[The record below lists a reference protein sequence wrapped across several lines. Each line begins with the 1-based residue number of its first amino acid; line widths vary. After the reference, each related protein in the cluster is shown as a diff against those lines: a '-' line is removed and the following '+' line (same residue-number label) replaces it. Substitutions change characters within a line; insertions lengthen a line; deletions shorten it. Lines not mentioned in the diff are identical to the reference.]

1 MNKIYLI
8 VSICLFSVIFVS
20 CGDDEINKTD
30 LEDSISWSSISPNA
44 MNWFDAAEYCKN
56 LRERGQS
63 DWHLPTIEEL
73 ETVTNSW
80 LCDTEMNDIGGE
92 SRLIKCDCEYKANKD
107 IYYERLGDVLLWATD
122 ELPRW
127 VDKMLFGNNLAWTF
141 FFNEKEVSASYE
153 YDKSY
158 DFPHVRCV
166 RSKKC
171 KEGYVWYNGKCEIP
185 PTQAAD
191 CTGLP
196 ENAEWNTVSS
206 ITQTWNGSDWIP
218 TNLEGTYSEEPSTT
232 ECRFKCNS
240 ESVWNGEI
248 CEKTY
253 TDLITDLMWSP
264 RSLDSMD
271 WYYAMDYCD
280 NLSLFGYNDWHLPT
294 ISELRTLILNCPG
307 TETGGECRVTDTCLL
322 FEECFNDAC
331 GGCDEAD
338 YLGKYSKLDDW
349 RPLWSSTPQSDDA
362 DFAWVVYFRDA
373 RMRGSDKSWDY
384 FVRCVRSE

>member
-8 VSICLFSVIFVS
+8 VSICLFAVIFVS
-20 CGDDEINKTD
+20 CGYDEINKTD
-30 LEDSISWSSISPNA
+30 LEDSISWSSISPNS

-56 LRERGQS
+56 LRERGES

-73 ETVTNSW
+73 ETVTNS
-80 LCDTEMNDIGGE
+80 CSDYYEMNDMGD
-92 SRLIKCDCEYKANKD
+92 LIKVGYDCEYKADKG

-127 VDKMLFGNNLAWTF
+127 VDKMLFSNNLAWTF

-171 KEGYVWYNGKCEIP
+171 EEGYIWYNGKCEIP
-185 PTQAAD
+185 PTQTAD
-191 CTGLP
+191 CTDLP
-196 ENAEWNTVSS
+196 ENAVWNTVSS

-218 TNLEGTYSEEPSTT
+218 TNLEGIYSEEPSTT

-253 TDLITDLMWSP
+253 TDPSTGLMWSP
-264 RSLDSMD
+264 ISFDSMD

-294 ISELRTLILNCPG
+294 ISELRTLIRNCSE
-307 TETGGECRVTDTCLL
+307 TETGGECGVTDTCLS
-322 FEECFNDAC
+322 FEECSNYAC
-331 GGCDEAD
+331 GGCDKAD
-338 YLGKYSKLDDW
+338 YLGKYSKLDEN
-349 RPLWSSTPQSDDA
+349 RPLWSSSTQSDDA
-362 DFAWVVYFRDA
+362 DFAWYVYFKYPLIDRDY
-373 RMRGSDKSWDY
+373 KSSNIP
-384 FVRCVRSE
+384 VRCVRSE